1 MKLSLDVTLTSQMI
15 EPITACSSA
24 LGQHWLLG
32 MHFAQPQRP
41 CAEKGS
47 HCSQLSGNSGSL
59 YLVFP
64 FLHPFLSFFL
74 FLYFLLDTDFCASIW
89 LQSCYMSED
98 DGIDLL
104 IFLPL
109 PPSPGIT
116 DVCFTIPDLRCLV
129 IFKGVCAMGSFTLV
143 PEDCRTDP
151 AS

>member
-15 EPITACSSA
+15 EPITTYSSA

-47 HCSQLSGNSGSL
+47 HLFSTVWKFWVSLSCFPLSPSL
-59 YLVFP
+59 Y
-64 FLHPFLSFFL
+64 FF
-74 FLYFLLDTDFCASIW
+74 LDTDFCASVW
-89 LQSCYMSED
+89 LQSCYMSKD

-104 IFLPL
+104 ILLPL

-116 DVCFTIPDLRCLV
+116 DVCFIIPDLRCLV
-129 IFKGVCAMGSFTLV
+129 IFNKGVCVMVSFTLV